1 MDSFSILYICRYK
14 IHSTTCYLNQIILLA
29 DPVLLLISD
38 AWLIVGVTID
48 GYEFS
53 AGEGMESAIIEISE

>member
-1 MDSFSILYICRYK
+1 
-14 IHSTTCYLNQIILLA
+14 
-29 DPVLLLISD
+29 VLLLISD

-53 AGEGMESAIIEISE
+53 TGEGMESAIIEISE